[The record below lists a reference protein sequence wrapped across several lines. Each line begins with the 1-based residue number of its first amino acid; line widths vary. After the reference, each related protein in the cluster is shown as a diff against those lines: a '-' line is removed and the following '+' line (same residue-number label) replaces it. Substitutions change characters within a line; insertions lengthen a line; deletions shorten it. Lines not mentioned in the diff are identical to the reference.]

1 MFEGIPF
8 STIPE
13 KIWAQNMA
21 SPHNLKK
28 KKTIYNFDQTYSKM
42 GSQWGGGETPKKW
55 SCYMVGAFGLPGVP
69 QVHPD
74 DPQLPF
80 FINLTPPGLPK

>member
-28 KKTIYNFDQTYSKM
+28 KETIYNFDQKYSKM
-42 GSQWGGGETPKKW
+42 GSQWGGEKLPKSGPVTW
-55 SCYMVGAFGLPGVP
+55 GGPLACQGGP
-69 QVHPD
+69 QVHPEE
-74 DPQLPF
+74 PQLPF